1 MDYKDFRKMWLRAYV
16 RYNIIGFFISM
27 ASLLAGGF
35 VVAVVN
41 SYKKQQ
47 LENQTV
53 EVPEETTEESE
64 D

>member
-16 RYNIIGFFISM
+16 RYNIIGFFIS
-27 ASLLAGGF
+27 AGLLLIGGF
-35 VVAVVN
+35 GVAVAN

-47 LENQTV
+47 LADKTD